1 MKPHFGQ
8 SDAAMNKLAECNV
21 LPNNNK
27 PAELKGHFGHE
38 LGCDCAVCESMNLR
52 VLYLKRKAADLEAI
66 KDLAYREGYNA
77 AVYFVGGLISE
88 QKPKELTSVLAE
100 LVWRLKL

>member
-8 SDAAMNKLAECNV
+8 SDAVMNKLAGIMPEP
-21 LPNNNK
+21 LT
-27 PAELKGHFGHE
+27 KGHFGHE
-38 LGCDCAVCESMNLR
+38 YGCDCAVCESMDLR

-66 KDLAYREGYNA
+66 KELAYREGYNA
-77 AVYFVGGLISE
+77 AVYFAGGLISE
-88 QKPKELTSVLAE
+88 QKPKELTSALAE